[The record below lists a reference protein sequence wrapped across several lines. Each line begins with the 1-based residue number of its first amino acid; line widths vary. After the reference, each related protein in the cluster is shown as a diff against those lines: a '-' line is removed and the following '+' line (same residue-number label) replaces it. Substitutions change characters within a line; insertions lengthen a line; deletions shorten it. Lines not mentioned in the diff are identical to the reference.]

1 MDIVA
6 ALKKEELKFEKQ
18 VDDAQQQLDAVRKAI
33 KLLSGDGNLR
43 INSVATAGMAKRK
56 KRVISA
62 AGKKAISKAT
72 KARWAKWR
80 AGKKGKA

>member
-18 VDDAQQQLDAVRKAI
+18 VDDAQQRLDAVRKAI

-43 INSVATAGMAKRK
+43 NNSVATAGKAKRK

-80 AGKKGKA
+80 AEKKGKA

>member
-1 MDIVA
+1 MDILA
-6 ALKKEELKFEKQ
+6 ALGREETKFQKQ
-18 VDDAQQQLDAVRKAI
+18 VGAAQQQLDAVREAI
-33 KLLSGDGNLR
+33 KLLSGGRNLR
-43 INSVATAGMAKRK
+43 SKSVATAGKAKGK

-80 AGKKGKA
+80 AEKKGKS

>member
-1 MDIVA
+1 MDILA
-6 ALKKEELKFEKQ
+6 ALRKEEVKFEKQ
-18 VDDAQQQLDAVRKAI
+18 VGAAQQHLDTVREAI
-33 KLLSGDGNLR
+33 KLLGGGGKVRSK
-43 INSVATAGMAKRK
+43 SVATAGKAKGK

-80 AGKKGKA
+80 AEKKGKG